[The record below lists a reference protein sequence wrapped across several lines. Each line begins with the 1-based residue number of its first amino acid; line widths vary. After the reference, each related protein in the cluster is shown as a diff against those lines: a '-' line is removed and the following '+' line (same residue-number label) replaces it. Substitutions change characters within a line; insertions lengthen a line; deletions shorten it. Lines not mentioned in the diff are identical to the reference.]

1 SGDWRRIDGKEVESF
16 GEIVQ
21 RAGGSAVLATLSPI
35 DDQSAPD
42 LMRSFY
48 RLRYLEGR
56 DKASAL
62 REAQLSVMRNVAARP
77 APWRGTVLSASA
89 SAGAAGAGADSG
101 NAPPWDGKGFSHPY
115 YWAPFIL
122 LGDWK

>member
-1 SGDWRRIDGKEVESF
+1 VDGKEVESF

-35 DDQSAPD
+35 DDQSAPE
-42 LMRSFY
+42 LMRAFY

-62 REAQLSVMRNVAARP
+62 REAQLSVMRNSSAAT

-89 SAGAAGAGADSG
+89 AVGTGSG
-101 NAPPWDGKGFSHPY
+101 SGGEGEAPPWDGKGFSHPY
-115 YWAPFIL
+115 YWAPFVL
-122 LGDWK
+122 MGDWK